1 MSAATASWA
10 DALPSPEHIENADG
24 TITNISY
31 KRSPKGKLIKMSQT
45 IKKVVTEIEVDPRIA
60 MRREWKRFGSEKNN
74 TTLGPD
80 SKTTQLDEAVNL
92 VLGTS
97 WKKQEEEEQQAKKK
111 VLQATSTFK
120 CRLCGGEHMTVK
132 CPYKGTLSAEKK
144 NVQASQQQAEA
155 ASATPS
161 GKYVPPKR
169 RPGATGASGADAEH
183 LKTSL
188 RVTNLNTSVTDDN
201 LRELFSRYG
210 RVERVLVLKD
220 RDTKESRGIAF
231 VDMASRRDAEEAMEA
246 IDGKGFRSLIINVD
260 WAKPKK

>member
-1 MSAATASWA
+1 MSTATASWA
-10 DALPSPEHIENADG
+10 DALPSPEHLENADG

-31 KRSPKGKLIKMSQT
+31 KRSTQGKLVKVSQT
-45 IKKVVTEIEVDPRIA
+45 VKKVVTEIKVDPRIA
-60 MRREWKRFGSEKNN
+60 MRREWKRFGAEKNN

-80 SKTTQLDEAVNL
+80 IKTTQFDEAVTL

-120 CRLCGGEHMTVK
+120 CRLCGGEHMSIK

-144 NVQASQQQAEA
+144 NA
-155 ASATPS
+155 AQPDSAAAGGSGS
-161 GKYVPPKR
+161 GKYVPPKKR
-169 RPGATGASGADAEH
+169 GGALGASGADADRAN
-183 LKTSL
+183 TSL

-210 RVERVLVLKD
+210 MVDRVLVLKD

-231 VDMASRRDAEEAMEA
+231 VDMVTRGGAEEAIEA
-246 IDGKGFRSLIINVD
+246 INGKGFRSLIVNVD